1 MSSRRLVLASTSPYR
16 RKLLVSLGL
25 RFECLPP
32 GVDEQPQP
40 GEDGVA
46 LALRLALAKAHAGAR
61 QRPDALVIGSDQVA
75 VRDGEVLGKPLQH
88 AAAVAQL
95 RASAGRELRF
105 LTAVCLVDAA
115 IVAKQGHADVQSHV
129 DVTQVRM
136 RPLTNDEIERYLARE
151 PAYDTAGS
159 FKVEGLGISL
169 FEWIRSNDPTALQG
183 LPLIW
188 LCAALARAGLPV
200 I

>member
-1 MSSRRLVLASTSPYR
+1 MLASTSRYR
-16 RKLLVSLGL
+16 RALLESLGL

-32 GVDEQPQP
+32 GVNEHPRP
-40 GEDGVA
+40 GESGPDLVRRLARAKA
-46 LALRLALAKAHAGAR
+46 LAGAHA
-61 QRPDALVIGSDQVA
+61 RPDALVIGSDQLA
-75 VRDGEVLGKPLQH
+75 LRDGTVLGKPLEH

-105 LTAVCLVDAA
+105 LTAVCLIDAA
-115 IVAKQGHADVQSHV
+115 SGTTQSHI
-129 DVTQVRM
+129 DETLVRM
-136 RPLTNDEIERYLARE
+136 RPLTTDEVERYLARE

-159 FKVEGLGISL
+159 FKVEGLGIAL
-169 FEWIRSNDPTALQG
+169 FEWIRSEDPTALQG

>member
-1 MSSRRLVLASTSPYR
+1 VGPPLGTRRLILASTSPYR
-16 RKLLVSLGL
+16 RSLLESLGL

-32 GVDEQPQP
+32 GVDEERRA
-40 GEDGVA
+40 GEDGA
-46 LALRLALAKAHAGAR
+46 HLARRLALAKAQAGAR

-75 VRDGEVLGKPLQH
+75 VRGADVLGKPLEH

-105 LTAVCLVDAA
+105 LTAVCLIDAA
-115 IVAKQGHADVQSHV
+115 SGAGQSHV
-129 DVTQVRM
+129 DETVVQM
-136 RPLTNDEIERYLARE
+136 RALSNDEIERYLARE

-159 FKVEGLGISL
+159 FKVEGLGIAL
-169 FEWIRSNDPTALQG
+169 FEWIRSEDPTALQG